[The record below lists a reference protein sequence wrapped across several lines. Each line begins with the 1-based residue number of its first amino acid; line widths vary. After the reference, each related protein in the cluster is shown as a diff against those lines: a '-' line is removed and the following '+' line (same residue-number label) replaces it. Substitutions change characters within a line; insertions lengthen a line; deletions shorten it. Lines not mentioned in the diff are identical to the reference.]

1 MTVEQEKPKLQPF
14 GGKYIYEVF
23 TEQGLQTY
31 PITLCFPRFE
41 ALAEFGAIVS
51 ICLKRGT
58 RICKSRSIENKIAHR
73 QVSPAILGLLNDTL
87 SFKMSG

>member
-1 MTVEQEKPKLQPF
+1 MTVEQEKLKLQPF

-31 PITLCFPRFE
+31 SITLCFPRFE
-41 ALAEFGAIVS
+41 TLDEFGATVS
-51 ICLKRGT
+51 ICPKRGT
-58 RICKSRSIENKIAHR
+58 KICKSRSVENKIVHR
-73 QVSPAILGLLNDTL
+73 QVSPVILGLLNDTL